1 MQGGTLDESVGNQS
15 EEAQHFFEEKHLAY
29 TAGEILKA
37 LEYMHGRHIIHRDLK
52 SQNVM
57 FTLQGEVKV
66 RSVAR
71 PARRLIP
78 HLGHR
83 LWYRGAPRGP
93 RYGAKGHGRL
103 SLLDASG
110 DDPPSASRRPG

>member
-66 RSVAR
+66 RPGRV
-71 PARRLIP
+71 RR
-78 HLGHR
+78 R
-83 LWYRGAPRGP
+83 
-93 RYGAKGHGRL
+93 
-103 SLLDASG
+103 
-110 DDPPSASRRPG
+110 

>member
-37 LEYMHGRHIIHRDLK
+37 LEYMHGRHVIHRDLK

-66 RSVAR
+66 RTPSKFLRPCRSDRSHRSSTMVPPSWSTT
-71 PARRLIP
+71 PARR
-78 HLGHR
+78 R
-83 LWYRGAPRGP
+83 RT
-93 RYGAKGHGRL
+93 
-103 SLLDASG
+103 
-110 DDPPSASRRPG
+110 PSVRRIGCRRR